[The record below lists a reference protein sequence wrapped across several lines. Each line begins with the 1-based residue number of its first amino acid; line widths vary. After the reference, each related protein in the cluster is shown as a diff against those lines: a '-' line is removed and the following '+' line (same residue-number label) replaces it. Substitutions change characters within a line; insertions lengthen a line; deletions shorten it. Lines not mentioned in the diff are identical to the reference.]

1 MARNT
6 IKVWLLVHK
15 WTSLIC
21 TAFLL
26 LLCLTGLPLI
36 FHHELDH
43 LLDNAVDA
51 PAMPAGTAHADLD
64 RVIDAGKRQRPGEVV
79 QFVVWD
85 RDEPDLVELLM
96 AVSIDAPPENNRL
109 VVVDA
114 RTAQVLGEPRTQEG
128 LTYILFK
135 LHTDMF
141 AGLPGLLFLGVMG
154 LLFAAA
160 IVSGVVV
167 SGPFMRRLD
176 FGTVREN
183 RSARTRWLDLHNLL
197 GVVTLT
203 WALVVGATGVI
214 NTWAELIFKYWQ
226 ADQLAAMVA
235 PYRDKP
241 PPSAALTPAQAAIN
255 VAREAAPGM
264 APRFIAMPGT
274 PFSSRHHYAVFMRG
288 DAPLTAR
295 LLRPVLVDA
304 ETGAV
309 TAVRDLPWYMTTLL
323 VSQPLH
329 FGDYGGMPLKI
340 IWALLDVVTIIV
352 LGSGLYLWLARRR
365 SSIDVR
371 LAEIEEA
378 EALAPP
384 ASTSTTAASTASGAR

>member
-1 MARNT
+1 MTRST
-6 IKVWLLVHK
+6 IKAWLLVHK

-43 LLDNAVDA
+43 LLGNAVDA
-51 PAMPAGTAHADLD
+51 PPMAAGTPHTALD

-85 RDEPDLVELLM
+85 RDEPDLVHLFM
-96 AVSIDAPPENNRL
+96 AGSIDAPPEDSHL

-160 IVSGVVV
+160 TVSGAVIY
-167 SGPFMRRLD
+167 GPFMRRLD

-183 RSARTRWLDLHNLL
+183 RSTRTRWLDLHNLL
-197 GVVTLT
+197 GIVTLT
-203 WALVVGATGVI
+203 WALVVGVTGVI

-235 PYRDKP
+235 PYRDKLP
-241 PPSAALTPAQAAIN
+241 PAGLAPAQAAIN

-274 PFSSRHHYAVFMRG
+274 SFSSRHHYAVFMRG

-295 LLRPVLVDA
+295 LLKPVLVDA
-304 ETGAV
+304 ENGAV

-365 SSIDVR
+365 SSIDAR

-378 EALAPP
+378 DALAPH
-384 ASTSTTAASTASGAR
+384 TTR